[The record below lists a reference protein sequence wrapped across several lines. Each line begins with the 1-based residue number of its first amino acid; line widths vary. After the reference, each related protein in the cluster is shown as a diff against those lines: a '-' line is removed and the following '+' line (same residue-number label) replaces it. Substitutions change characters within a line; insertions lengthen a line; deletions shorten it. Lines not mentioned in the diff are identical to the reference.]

1 MKITVED
8 NSLQVAKNFEKQVR
22 EQPQIVKT
30 ALGRTAEFLMGII
43 KQRTQRGINAD
54 GDAFP
59 PYSTKPFFFNITPR
73 SASPT
78 YKTFQ
83 GGYKEYRS
91 FMGKQ
96 SNKVDLNFF
105 GNMLSN
111 ITQKSS
117 PTQAIIYFANK
128 FENTKAVGNQKKR
141 KFFAIGEREQRPI
154 INVFMKEYK
163 KLSIIKWVNE
173 KI

>member
-22 EQPQIVKT
+22 EQPLIVKT
-30 ALGRTAEFLMGII
+30 ALGRTAEFLMGLI

-54 GDAFP
+54 GNAFP
-59 PYSTKPFFFNITPR
+59 PYSTKPYFFNISPR
-73 SASPT
+73 AGSPT
-78 YKTFQ
+78 YKTFE
-83 GGYKEYRS
+83 GGYKEYRN

-111 ITQKSS
+111 ITQKST

-128 FENTKAVGNQKKR
+128 FENTKALGNQRKR
-141 KFFAIGEREQRPI
+141 KFFAIGQKEQQPI
-154 INVFMKEYK
+154 VNVFMKEYN
-163 KLSIIKWVNE
+163 KLSKLWANE